1 MDDEKYPPL
10 SEFDV
15 IGDVRLRFAVEF
27 ERYLEIAPIRSCQ
40 RATQAQPRDTHFSE
54 WARARAT

>member
-15 IGDVRLRFAVEF
+15 IGDISLRFAIEF
-27 ERYLEIAPIRSCQ
+27 KRYLKIASVRVVHRPLACKS
-40 RATQAQPRDTHFSE
+40 DFF
-54 WARARAT
+54 